1 MMRLW
6 QKRLTA
12 VSSNEPHGVTQADI
26 VRQVWAIGS
35 RVLVLLLRFWEMML
49 GSG

>member
-1 MMRLW
+1 MMRVW

-12 VSSNEPHGVTQADI
+12 VSGNEPHGVTQADSI
-26 VRQVWAIGS
+26 RQVWAIGS
-35 RVLVLLLRFWEMML
+35 RILVLLLRFWEKML